1 MADDLEQLRAAHPN
15 RHIEFS
21 RTGDTHGR
29 WDGTRLKPVVRN
41 LVSNADKYGAADTPI
56 RVTILGEVSDVG
68 LEVSNSAGEEPIDRF
83 TGNCP
88 PSSRASRIPKTTTLR
103 AASAWG
109 CSSWVRSWMHTAAR
123 SKCAPRPERP
133 LSPCTCRVR
142 NRPPLPERPRGTDG
156 CLQAIRRRSPAY
168 AVAAWRMPSTYAVGW
183 KPKASLNLPESNT

>member
-1 MADDLEQLRAAHPN
+1 MEAEEIDLAGEMADDLEQLRAAHPN

-88 PSSRASRIPKTTTLR
+88 PLKQGLADTQNHDTPGGLGLGLFIVGEIVDAHGGKVEVRSEAGETTFSVHLPR
-103 AASAWG
+103 QKPAAS
-109 CSSWVRSWMHTAAR
+109 
-123 SKCAPRPERP
+123 P
-133 LSPCTCRVR
+133 
-142 NRPPLPERPRGTDG
+142 
-156 CLQAIRRRSPAY
+156 
-168 AVAAWRMPSTYAVGW
+168 
-183 KPKASLNLPESNT
+183 